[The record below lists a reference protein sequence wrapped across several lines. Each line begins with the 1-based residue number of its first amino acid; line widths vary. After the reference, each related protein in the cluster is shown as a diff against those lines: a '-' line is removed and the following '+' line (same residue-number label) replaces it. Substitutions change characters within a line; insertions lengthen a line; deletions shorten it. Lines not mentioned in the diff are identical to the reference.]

1 MRIIMKTLHKLTG
14 FAAILLLLT
23 GCGIPSV
30 HPLYEPDDLIIKE
43 ELTGKWKNKS
53 GKTVYQVLSLQDLK
67 NNQPIRDS
75 LDIGDDEG
83 FVKEFVEMGLH
94 NIYLIFDNDVL
105 VTDKGDKNTEAYLAG
120 LLKLGDTFY
129 LDLYKYPNFQDN
141 FSYPVHIFVKVEIK
155 ENSITIHE
163 FREQWIKD
171 LIKNRQI
178 RIKHEV
184 SFDNFL
190 LTAPSQELKNFVRKY
205 GNDPEAFRNDP
216 ETFIKITDDETN
228 Q

>member
-1 MRIIMKTLHKLTG
+1 MKTLNKLTV

-30 HPLYEPDDLIIKE
+30 HPLYESEDLIVRE
-43 ELTGKWKNKS
+43 ELTGKWKKEN
-53 GKTVYQVLSLQDLK
+53 GNTTYQVYNLQDLK
-67 NNQPIRDS
+67 HNQAVRDS
-75 LDIGDDEG
+75 LEIGEDDELISELEE
-83 FVKEFVEMGLH
+83 KGLG
-94 NIYLIFDNDVL
+94 NIYLIADSDI
-105 VTDKGDKNTEAYLAG
+105 GDKDAEAYLAG
-120 LLKLGDTFY
+120 LLKLDDNFY

-155 ENSITIHE
+155 ESSITMHE

-184 SFDNFL
+184 SFENFL

-205 GNDPEAFRNDP
+205 GNDPEAFRSDP
-216 ETFIKITDDETN
+216 ETFIKISEDEAN